1 LELLEG
7 AWREE
12 RNNKKEAIEAS
23 FRAGEQLV
31 RGLSAKGEV
40 VPELTQVA
48 AEIAKVLAGAPSGGK
63 ASMVL
68 ASMVKESLDS
78 SNTPASLAMAEVLAK
93 ATRLDEAWEL
103 LMRLDAKGIKDPDWM
118 KKTFPVPPPAG
129 PRRDLHARW
138 LAAPGQ

>member
-1 LELLEG
+1 M
-7 AWREE
+7 
-12 RNNKKEAIEAS
+12 
-23 FRAGEQLV
+23 V

-118 KKTFPVPPPAG
+118 KKTFPVPPPLARAASACSLVG
-129 PRRDLHARW
+129 CTRAVNHADQRARTFCQQGRVIGLKRSLGLW
-138 LAAPGQ
+138 